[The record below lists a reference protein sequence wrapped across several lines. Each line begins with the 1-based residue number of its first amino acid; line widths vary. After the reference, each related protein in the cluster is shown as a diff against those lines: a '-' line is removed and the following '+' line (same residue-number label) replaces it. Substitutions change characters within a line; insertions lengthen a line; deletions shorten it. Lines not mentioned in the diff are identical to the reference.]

1 MQPRDVIE
9 THLLPFLQH
18 LGDTCLEDI
27 GLLRFDKR
35 NPQQLYAV
43 CTYATIIEI
52 AFGCFA
58 LVEKRKLTALPTLL
72 RSLLEAYVDFCGC
85 LADAHYFK
93 SMYASFLSEKL
104 RLVKRAKDHPENP
117 FLKRHMQEVD
127 LEAAQNSL
135 ENKIESLTG
144 MGHKSLG
151 ALDRFSRAGLA
162 HEYQSMYWL
171 LCLHSHNNVSALED
185 RHLEKEGDDYNVV
198 LFKEDNSEDLIRYF
212 DALGAILIDS
222 SSKLNGLLRTERIQR
237 CEEQLGSLNEIR
249 KHYV

>member
-1 MQPRDVIE
+1 
-9 THLLPFLQH
+9 
-18 LGDTCLEDI
+18 
-27 GLLRFDKR
+27 
-35 NPQQLYAV
+35 
-43 CTYATIIEI
+43 
-52 AFGCFA
+52 
-58 LVEKRKLTALPTLL
+58 
-72 RSLLEAYVDFCGC
+72 
-85 LADAHYFK
+85 
-93 SMYASFLSEKL
+93 MYASFLSEKL
-104 RLVKRAKDHPENP
+104 RLVKRTKDHPENP
-117 FLKRHMQEVD
+117 FLKDIVQEVD

-135 ENKIESLTG
+135 ENEIESLTG
-144 MGHKSLG
+144 MGYKSLG

-222 SSKLNGLLRTERIQR
+222 SSKLHGLLRTERIQR
-237 CEEQLGSLNEIR
+237 YEEQLGSLNEIR